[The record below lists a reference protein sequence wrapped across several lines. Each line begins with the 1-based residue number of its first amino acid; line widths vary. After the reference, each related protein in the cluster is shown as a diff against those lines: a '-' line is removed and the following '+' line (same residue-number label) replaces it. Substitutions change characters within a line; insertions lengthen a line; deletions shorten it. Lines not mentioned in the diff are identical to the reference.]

1 MNDSNLNHDDE
12 EIIWVSKSEI
22 KRDMHKLQ
30 EMGEKLLK
38 IKASDL
44 ANFPLDDQMLA
55 AIEES
60 KRIKSNEAMR
70 RHLQYIGKLMRSLDI
85 DAIQTCLDKLDP
97 SSDYYQRI
105 QNQAEQWRLQMLQSS
120 DAIAN
125 WIDTY
130 PETDRQQLRAVVRAA
145 QKEQPED
152 KTAPL
157 TAGKN
162 TKKLLS
168 IIKETLLA

>member
-1 MNDSNLNHDDE
+1 MTDPNYDQDDE

-30 EMGEKLLK
+30 EMGEKLLN

-44 ANFPLDDQMLA
+44 AGFPLNDEMFA

-70 RHLQYIGKLMRSLDI
+70 RHLQYIGKLMRSLDV
-85 DAIQTCLDKLDP
+85 DAIQICLDKLDP

-105 QNQAEQWRLQMLQSS
+105 QNQAEQWRLQMLKSS
-120 DAIAN
+120 DTVAK
-125 WIDTY
+125 WIDEH
-130 PETDRQQLRAVVRAA
+130 PDTDRQQLRALVRAA
-145 QKEQPED
+145 QKEQPDDEE
-152 KTAPL
+152 APL
-157 TAGKN
+157 KAGKN
-162 TKKLLS
+162 TKKLLTM
-168 IIKETLLA
+168 IKDTLLA